1 MSGVRHDSVRRRA
14 PEAIFF
20 LLIAVAVAAGV
31 VALASAPDLPAHDD
45 PPVSGDYQQ
54 VTLQVA
60 GMT

>member
-1 MSGVRHDSVRRRA
+1 VRRRA
-14 PEAIFF
+14 SEAILF
-20 LLIAVAVAAGV
+20 LFIAVAVAAGV
-31 VALASAPDLPAHDD
+31 VSLASAPDLPAWDD

>member
-1 MSGVRHDSVRRRA
+1 MRRRA
-14 PEAIFF
+14 SEAILF
-20 LLIAVAVAAGV
+20 LFIAVAVAAGV
-31 VALASAPDLPAHDD
+31 VSLASAPDLPARDD